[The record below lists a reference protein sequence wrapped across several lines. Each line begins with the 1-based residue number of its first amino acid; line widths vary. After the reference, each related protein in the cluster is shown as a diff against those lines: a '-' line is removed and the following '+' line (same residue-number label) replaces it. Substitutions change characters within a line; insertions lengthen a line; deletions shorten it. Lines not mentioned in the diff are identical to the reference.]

1 VKIILHHEI
10 MASTILIIDD
20 DEKLNRLLTDFL
32 SEFGFKTLTAA
43 HPEDG
48 LKKLSRKSP
57 DLVILDVM
65 LPGMDGFEVCKTIR
79 QHSSVPIIM
88 LTARGELMDKV
99 VGLEL
104 GADDYLPKPFEPRE
118 LVARIHSILR
128 RTQKIDQTRPQSFD
142 RLKIDVSRHIVKLDE
157 EIVDLTTN
165 EFAALTLLAGNPG
178 KVFNRDE
185 ILQELRGIDC
195 DAFNRSVDIT
205 MSRLRQ
211 KLNDDPKNPTFIKTV
226 WGTGYVFV
234 AQPTDSKNL

>member
-1 VKIILHHEI
+1 ME
-10 MASTILIIDD
+10 STILIIDD

-32 SEFGFKTLTAA
+32 GEFGFKTLTAT
-43 HPEDG
+43 HPEEG
-48 LKKLSRKSP
+48 LKKLNQKSP

-79 QHSSVPIIM
+79 QYSLIPIIM
-88 LTARGELMDKV
+88 LTARGELMDRV

-104 GADDYLPKPFEPRE
+104 GADDYLAKPFEPRE

-128 RTQKIDQTRPQSFD
+128 RAKKIDRTRPQSFD
-142 RLKIDVSRHIVKLDE
+142 RLEIDFARHIVKLDGYS
-157 EIVDLTTN
+157 VDLTTN
-165 EFAALTLLAGNPG
+165 EFAALALLSGNPG

-211 KLNDDPKNPTFIKTV
+211 KLNDDPKSPVFIKTV
-226 WGTGYVFV
+226 WGTGYVFIEE
-234 AQPTDSKNL
+234 PTDPKNL

>member
-1 VKIILHHEI
+1 
-10 MASTILIIDD
+10 MSTTILIIDD
-20 DEKLNRLLTDFL
+20 DEKLNKLLAEFL
-32 SEFGFKTLTAA
+32 GDFGFNTLSAV

-48 LKKLSRKSP
+48 LKKLKQKAP

-65 LPGMDGFEVCKTIR
+65 LPGMDGFEVCKIIR
-79 QHSSVPIIM
+79 QNSAVPIIM

-118 LVARIHSILR
+118 LVARIHSVLR
-128 RTQKIDQTRPQSFD
+128 RAKPIDDSRPRSFGPLEVD
-142 RLKIDVSRHIVKLDE
+142 YARHIVKLDSVKVE
-157 EIVDLTTN
+157 LTTN
-165 EFAALTLLAGNPG
+165 EFAALVLLTSNPG

-185 ILQELRGIDC
+185 LLQALRGMDC

-211 KLNDDPKNPTFIKTV
+211 KLNDDPKSPRFIKTV
-226 WGTGYVFV
+226 WGAGYVFIGGQDEGETV
-234 AQPTDSKNL
+234 

>member
-1 VKIILHHEI
+1 

-20 DEKLNRLLTDFL
+20 DAKLNNLLTEFL
-32 SEFGFKTLTAA
+32 GDFGFNILSAT
-43 HPEDG
+43 HPLDG
-48 LKKLSRKSP
+48 LKKLKHKSP

-79 QHSSVPIIM
+79 QNSTVPIIM

-118 LVARIHSILR
+118 LVARIHSVLR
-128 RTQKIDQTRPQSFD
+128 RAKNIDDTRPQTFGP
-142 RLKIDVSRHIVKLDE
+142 LKIDYARHIVKLDAE
-157 EIVDLTTN
+157 NVELTTN
-165 EFAALTLLAGNPG
+165 EFAALAMLTRNPG
-178 KVFNRDE
+178 KVLNRDE

-211 KLNDDPKNPTFIKTV
+211 KLKDDPKSPAFIKTV
-226 WGTGYVFV
+226 WGTGYVFIGSRDEGE
-234 AQPTDSKNL
+234 TS